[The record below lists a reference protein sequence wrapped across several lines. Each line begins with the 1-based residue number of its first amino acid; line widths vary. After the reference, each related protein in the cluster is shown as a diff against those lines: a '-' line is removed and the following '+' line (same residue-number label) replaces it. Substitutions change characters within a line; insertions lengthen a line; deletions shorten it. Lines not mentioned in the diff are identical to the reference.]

1 MRIPRKLL
9 ITCLFLLTGCSMKV
23 EPPQELPA
31 NPNPTAAQ
39 VRPLHGTIHGGQQP
53 LYNSH
58 LYMFQISTAGYGQP
72 SISLLQ
78 GGAGTTTTQDTN
90 TGDPTYLDYY
100 VTTDQNGNFDIT
112 NADYSSCT
120 PGQQVYLYSVG
131 GSPGMTSDPNAGA
144 GLLAVLGDC
153 GNFSTTLPTT
163 IQVNEVSTIAAAYAL
178 AGFAVDAT
186 HIASSNTSAAVTAV
200 ANAALTAWNLGSIS
214 TGQALASTPW
224 NGGADSVPQSEINTL
239 ADILAACINSTDTSY
254 PNQNSSACGTLF
266 DDATSNGTLSG
277 TQPTDT
283 ATAAINIAHNPGA
296 NVGAL
301 YGLATATAPFQTIL
315 TSAPNDWTIAITYF
329 YTVSGSSPNT
339 EDVAIDASGNVWV
352 TGEVSV
358 FISSEGVLSEL
369 TGYGSHTAD
378 FTGND
383 LTDPIGVA
391 IDLGGNAWVA
401 DNGSGELSVFTPSGG
416 VFSNSPFSGNGLN
429 DPVNLAVDAS
439 GNVWVT
445 NTSNYVSAFTSSG
458 GVFSTSPFDVSGT
471 SNQYGGPAA
480 VSVDGSSN
488 VWIANVQTGI
498 SEFPHTGGAPVNFTG
513 GNTNNPQFSAIDDSG
528 NFWIANNQS
537 YGLSEFANNGTAVTT
552 MAAYTSSGL
561 SYPYGIEFDG
571 LNHLWATTESSG
583 GGVVEFNTSGSEIS
597 PTVYAAG
604 IGGSTSIAIDGSGNI
619 WLADSNNVGPLVELV
634 GVAAPLLNPLSY
646 AASINKVATRP

>member
-39 VRPLHGTIHGGQQP
+39 VPPLHGTIHGGQQP

-90 TGDPTYLDYY
+90 SADPTYLDYY
-100 VTTDQNGNFDIT
+100 VTTDQYGNFDIT

-131 GSPGMTSDPNAGA
+131 GSPGITNDANAGA

-153 GNFSTTLPTT
+153 GNFSSKLPAT

-200 ANAALTAWNLGSIS
+200 ANAALTAWSLGSIS

-224 NGGADSVPQSEINTL
+224 NQGADSVPQSEINTL
-239 ADILAACINSTDTSY
+239 ADILAACINSTDSSY

-266 DDATSNGTLSG
+266 SDATANGTPSG

-301 YGLATATAPFQTIL
+301 FGLAYPTDPFQPKLPPTP
-315 TSAPNDWTIAITYF
+315 APNDWTIAITYF
-329 YTVSGSSPNT
+329 YTINNGSSPDT
-339 EDVAIDASGNVWV
+339 DSVAIDASGNVWV
-352 TGEVSV
+352 TGEFQYLLSR
-358 FISSEGVLSEL
+358 EGVLSEL

-383 LTDPIGVA
+383 LNDPIGVA
-391 IDLGGNAWVA
+391 IDLSGNAWVA
-401 DNGSGELSVFTPSGG
+401 DNSSSEVSVFTSDGNSA
-416 VFSNSPFSGNGLN
+416 FSSNGLN
-429 DPVNLAVDAS
+429 SPVNLAVDAS

-458 GVFSTSPFDVSGT
+458 GVFSSSPFDVSGT
-471 SNQYGGPAA
+471 SNQYAGPAA
-480 VSVDGSSN
+480 VSVDGSNN
-488 VWIANVQTGI
+488 VWIANVQNGV
-498 SEFPHTGGAPVNFTG
+498 SEFPHTGGGPVNFAG
-513 GNTNNPQFSAIDDSG
+513 GHTNNPQFSAIDASG
-528 NFWIANNQS
+528 NFWIANDES
-537 YGLSEFANNGTAVTT
+537 YGLSEFANNGTPVTS
-552 MAAYTSSGL
+552 MAAYTSSDL
-561 SYPYGIEFDG
+561 SNPYGIEFDG
-571 LNHLWATTESSG
+571 LNHLWATTESRG

-604 IGGSTSIAIDGSGNI
+604 IGGSTGIAIDGSGNI
-619 WLADSNNVGPLVELV
+619 WLADSAGAGPLVELV

-646 AASINKVATRP
+646 AASINMVATRP